1 MMRSWLSR
9 GPVLAMR
16 IGKRVSRRVG
26 SSEVRSPLMG
36 TLRGNCRSHHEVL
49 GGDRGELLAL
59 DVNDVRK
66 WRRVDVEVGDLASA
80 LAAKLSVVFKNRG

>member
-1 MMRSWLSR
+1 
-9 GPVLAMR
+9 MR

-36 TLRGNCRSHHEVL
+36 RLRGNCRSHHEVL
-49 GGDRGELLAL
+49 VGDRGKLLAL

-66 WRRVDVEVGDLASA
+66 WRRLDVELGDLASA
-80 LAAKLSVVFKNRG
+80 LAAKLSVVFKDRG